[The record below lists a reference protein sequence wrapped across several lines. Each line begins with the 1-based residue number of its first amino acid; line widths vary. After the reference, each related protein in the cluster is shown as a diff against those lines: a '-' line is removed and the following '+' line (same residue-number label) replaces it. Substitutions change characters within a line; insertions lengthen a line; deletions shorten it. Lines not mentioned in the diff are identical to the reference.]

1 MHLGIG
7 LLIILLNLPAIYHE
21 SSRALNDTSTGEITE
36 KSEVYSL
43 GMVLLEAWLATKV
56 TGKGGNIVISAGKDD
71 DIMKYIMIYHGI
83 WQDNEYLTRYSWG
96 QTYKKMWKTGTP
108 MSFFRKWSTFM
119 AFMVGFPI
127 YRNVYWRVYRIPQF

>member
-1 MHLGIG
+1 M
-7 LLIILLNLPAIYHE
+7 IILLNLPAIYHE

-83 WQDNEYLTRYSWG
+83 
-96 QTYKKMWKTGTP
+96 
-108 MSFFRKWSTFM
+108 
-119 AFMVGFPI
+119 
-127 YRNVYWRVYRIPQF
+127 